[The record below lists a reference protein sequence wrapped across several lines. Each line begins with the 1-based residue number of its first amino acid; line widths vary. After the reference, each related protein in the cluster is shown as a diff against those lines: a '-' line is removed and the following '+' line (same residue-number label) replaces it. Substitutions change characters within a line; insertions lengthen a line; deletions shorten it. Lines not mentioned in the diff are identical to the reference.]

1 MTASEKIIAILTEL
15 SDEKVIT
22 PESRLTEDLALDSIR
37 MVTLLIELEESFG
50 IVLAESDMNPFDLI
64 TVSDVI
70 TLVKK
75 YEKEPESNHE
85 KEQN

>member
-1 MTASEKIIAILTEL
+1 MTVSEKIIAILTEL

-22 PESRLTEDLALDSIR
+22 PESRLTEDLAL
-37 MVTLLIELEESFG
+37 ESFG